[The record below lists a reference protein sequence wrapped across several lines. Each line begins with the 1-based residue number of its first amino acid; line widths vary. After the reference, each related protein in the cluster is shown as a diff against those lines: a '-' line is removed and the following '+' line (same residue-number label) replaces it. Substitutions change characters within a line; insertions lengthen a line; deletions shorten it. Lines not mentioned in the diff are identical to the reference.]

1 MWGTLKYKV
10 RESKIFRLRKESLEE
25 GIITV
30 PLMGWNPE
38 NGSDIKL
45 RKAAFNQRNEI
56 YQWKELSL
64 KIVHAFQQK

>member
-10 RESKIFRLRKESLEE
+10 RESKIIRLRKESLEE

-45 RKAAFNQRNEI
+45 RKAAFNQRN
-56 YQWKELSL
+56 
-64 KIVHAFQQK
+64 